1 MEDLN
6 GESSLPVREQVPAVA
21 MEDPPVVP
29 SQTAPAGIS
38 ADEIALYDR
47 QIRLWGVQAQ
57 EKIRSASIL
66 LITLSALSNE
76 IAKNLVLAGIST
88 LTILD
93 SAIVTEADLGAQ
105 FFLSQADVGRNR
117 AEAAAPQIR
126 KLNPRVKVVVDTTPE
141 AEVKSDYYSQFD
153 VVIAIDLAPMRLGL
167 INTMTRFY
175 RKRFYA
181 AGLHGMYGFI
191 FSDLIEHDYL
201 VEREK
206 GNRPTTLGQET
217 RSRSVVNVSQKKEN
231 GKNIELVTKREEYA
245 TWILCS
251 DGARLPEEFLKSRR
265 RLKAVT
271 PILSCFRA
279 LWAFLDMNNGRFPS
293 PSIREDIASFTLLAT
308 AKHKALGLP
317 EETMKSEVLR
327 KFLGGLN
334 TEISPVAA
342 VLGGQLAQDVIN
354 VLGARQ
360 QPIQNTVIFDGD
372 TMESPMFVLHPDGEE
387 LGTELLATSNVNMD
401 NGLVMNGAP
410 LPVVPGVPV
419 DSTVIA

>member
-1 MEDLN
+1 MFRRAIVIIYYMSFHIEFELTWIWDTLYRQ
-6 GESSLPVREQVPAVA
+6 SIAKYREERKRQDFK
-21 MEDPPVVP
+21 EY
-29 SQTAPAGIS
+29 
-38 ADEIALYDR
+38 EIALYDR

-181 AGLHGMYGFI
+181 AGLHGIG
-191 FSDLIEHDYL
+191 
-201 VEREK
+201 ERK
-206 GNRPTTLGQET
+206 GKQAYNLGP
-217 RSRSVVNVSQKKEN
+217 
-231 GKNIELVTKREEYA
+231 GDAVTKR
-245 TWILCS
+245 
-251 DGARLPEEFLKSRR
+251 G
-265 RLKAVT
+265 
-271 PILSCFRA
+271 
-279 LWAFLDMNNGRFPS
+279 
-293 PSIREDIASFTLLAT
+293 
-308 AKHKALGLP
+308 
-317 EETMKSEVLR
+317 
-327 KFLGGLN
+327 
-334 TEISPVAA
+334 
-342 VLGGQLAQDVIN
+342 
-354 VLGARQ
+354 
-360 QPIQNTVIFDGD
+360 
-372 TMESPMFVLHPDGEE
+372 
-387 LGTELLATSNVNMD
+387 
-401 NGLVMNGAP
+401 
-410 LPVVPGVPV
+410 
-419 DSTVIA
+419 